1 MTEKERLKLESL
13 LGDID
18 SQSVCDNS
26 LEVGKLL
33 SKEIAKYL
41 RKNGYDVKNKYFKP
55 VKENGYPARIE
66 FKIDNFIVTKF
77 SYLSTSA
84 CDKWL
89 KNDKTLFKS
98 LKECKD
104 IALDDR
110 YSTNG
115 RSFKEFLKETKTF
128 CMQQN
133 LYEPDIDYNDY
144 DEIER

>member
-1 MTEKERLKLESL
+1 MTSKEKLQLEEL
-13 LGDID
+13 LGEIN
-18 SQSVCDNS
+18 SQSICDNS

-41 RKNGYDVKNKYFKP
+41 RKNGYNIKSKYFKP
-55 VKENGYPARIE
+55 IKENGYPTRIE
-66 FKIDNFIVTKF
+66 FRMDNFIVTKF
-77 SYLSTSA
+77 SYLTTSA

-98 LKECKD
+98 LKECKEV
-104 IALDDR
+104 ALDDR

-133 LYEPDIDYNDY
+133 LYEPDVDY
-144 DEIER
+144 DELDR